1 MFLKNMR
8 NTKGLSIEKSK
19 DQKKKQNK
27 TTNPKNIPPQK
38 V

>member
-1 MFLKNMR
+1 MR
-8 NTKGLSIEKSK
+8 NTKGLSIERSK
-19 DQKKKQNK
+19 DQKKKNKNK